1 MAAVDEIAVGVN
13 DDDVGDGGNLRGA
26 PREGNIFER
35 GVHDGSKGGI
45 VFTEV
50 GESLLGGIV

>member
-1 MAAVDEIAVGVN
+1 MAAVDEITVIIDN
-13 DDDVGDGGNLRGA
+13 DNMGDGGNLRGA
-26 PREGNIFER
+26 PREGNLFER